1 MKGHTGKQ
9 ENEGNNTTV
18 AGTAEPSN
26 RASSGLRP
34 LPPLKHTFGSLMCWI
49 FDLLDIRCL
58 DIRSLDNLLWVN
70 PPRVNPRMPSRQ

>member
-34 LPPLKHTFGSLMCWI
+34 LPPLKHTFGFLMLLI
-49 FDLLDIRCL
+49 FDLFNLLDIRFL
-58 DIRSLDNLLWVN
+58 DI
-70 PPRVNPRMPSRQ
+70 